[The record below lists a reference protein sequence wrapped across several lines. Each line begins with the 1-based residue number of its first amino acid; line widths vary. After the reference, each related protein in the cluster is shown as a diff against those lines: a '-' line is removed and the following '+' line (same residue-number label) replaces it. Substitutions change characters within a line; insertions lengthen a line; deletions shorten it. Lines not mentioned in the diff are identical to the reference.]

1 MSTAAM
7 TQDERERELVR
18 MIRESKD
25 PEKAIEVAI
34 DVFTRMLAGEEPAS
48 IMARYGID
56 WEAVKNER

>member
-34 DVFTRMLAGEEPAS
+34 DVYPPQRDKEET
-48 IMARYGID
+48 
-56 WEAVKNER
+56 